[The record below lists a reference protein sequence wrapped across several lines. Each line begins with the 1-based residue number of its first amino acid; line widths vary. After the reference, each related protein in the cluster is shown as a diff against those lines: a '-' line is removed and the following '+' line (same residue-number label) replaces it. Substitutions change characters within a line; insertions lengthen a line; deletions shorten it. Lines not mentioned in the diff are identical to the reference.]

1 MSEKLRIAV
10 LFGNRGFFP
19 GEVVAKAREEMRQA
33 IEMAGF
39 IPVLMDEKLTR
50 YGAIESLAEGK
61 IFADFLAKERVDGVV
76 ICLPNF
82 GDETGA
88 ATACRDA
95 GVPILIQAYPDE
107 VGKMD
112 FANRRD
118 SFCGKLSIMRV
129 FRQFGIPFSIDTP
142 HVIHPLNPRF
152 IEQLKEFGGVC
163 RVVNGMRR
171 CTVGAIGARTTPFKT
186 VRYDEITL
194 QKYGISVETI
204 DLSEVF
210 GKIALLKD
218 DDAKVVAAVKA
229 IKNFTDAS
237 NAPSDA
243 LVKMGKLRVVLDE
256 YIELLDLDMI
266 AIRCWNELEVNYGC
280 APCTLAGMLG
290 DMGIPVACE
299 VDVCNAVMMY
309 ALKLASDTPST
320 LLDWNNNAGD
330 DEEKCILFHCG
341 PVPSQ
346 MLVDKGKMVEHKMFA
361 KSYGPGCG
369 WGPVESRLKPGA
381 FSFASSRTEN
391 GKLYT
396 YIGEG
401 EFTPEEIEKEYFG
414 TCGIAKIE
422 NLQEKLLEMG
432 RNGFCHHV
440 AATYGSV
447 SKVLRE
453 AFTTYLGYELVELP

>member
-1 MSEKLRIAV
+1 MSEKLRMAV

-19 GEVVAKAREEMRQA
+19 GEVAAKAREEMSQA

-39 IPVLMDEKLTR
+39 TPVLMDEKLTR
-50 YGAIESLAEGK
+50 YGAIETRAEGK
-61 IFADFLAKERVDGVV
+61 IFADFLAKEKVDGVV

-88 ATACRDA
+88 ALACRDA

-118 SFCGKLSIMRV
+118 AFCGKMSIMRV
-129 FRQFGIPFSIDTP
+129 FGQYKIPFTIDTP
-142 HVIHPLNPRF
+142 HVVHPLNPRF
-152 IEQLKEFGGVC
+152 IQQLQEFGGVC

-171 CTVGAIGARTTPFKT
+171 CTVGAIGARTSAFKT
-186 VRYDEITL
+186 VRYDEVAL
-194 QKYGISVETI
+194 ENLGISVETV
-204 DLSEVF
+204 DLSEVL

-218 DDAKVVAAVKA
+218 DDASVVAAVEA
-229 IKNFTDAS
+229 IKGFTDTS
-237 NAPSDA
+237 DAPSEA

-256 YIELLDLDMI
+256 YIELLELDMI
-266 AIRCWNELEVNYGC
+266 AIRCWHELEVYYGC

-299 VDVCNAVMMY
+299 VDVANVVMMY
-309 ALKLASDTPST
+309 ALKLASDTPAT

-330 DEEKCILFHCG
+330 DDEKCILFHCG

-346 MLVDKGKMVEHKMFA
+346 MLTHKGKMVEHKMFA

-381 FSFASSRTEN
+381 FTFASSKTEN

-401 EFTPEEIEKEYFG
+401 EITPEEIEKEFFG

-422 NLQEKLLEMG
+422 NLQEKLVTMG
-432 RNGFCHHV
+432 RHGFCHHV
-440 AATYGSV
+440 ATTYGSV
-447 SKVLRE
+447 ANVLRE
-453 AFTTYLGYELVELP
+453 AFTTYLGYEIVELP